1 MTPLQKGLFA
11 WLPPVFRISE
21 EQVFKMVGLDA
32 AVFLRL
38 HHLGIRFFGILTYVR
53 NLSDVVGA
61 CGYSRHR

>member
-53 NLSDVVGA
+53 VTTSQIVSVVCKA
-61 CGYSRHR
+61 C